1 MGQMRAGSA
10 AEDII
15 IPVPVGT
22 QVIAEDKETLIADLT
37 EIGQRVLLAKG
48 GKGGLGN
55 VHFKSSTNQAPRQ
68 FTPGE
73 DGEEQWVWLRL
84 KLLSDAGLLGLPNAG
99 KSTFL
104 AAVTRAKPK
113 IADYPFTTLHPQ
125 LGVVYMDEREFVLA
139 DIPGLIEGAHEG
151 VGLGLRFLGHV
162 ERCGI
167 LLHLIDGTQDDVA
180 EAYRIV
186 RAELAAYDDEL
197 AAKPEIVALNKCD
210 ALSEDDIAQ
219 KQQALEAACGE
230 EVRLLSGATHAG
242 VKEVLRDMLSII
254 DRYREQQREQAQ
266 REQDL
271 KGEESHDRDT

>member
-1 MGQMRAGSA
+1 
-10 AEDII
+10 
-15 IPVPVGT
+15 
-22 QVIAEDKETLIADLT
+22 
-37 EIGQRVLLAKG
+37 
-48 GKGGLGN
+48 
-55 VHFKSSTNQAPRQ
+55 
-68 FTPGE
+68 
-73 DGEEQWVWLRL
+73 
-84 KLLSDAGLLGLPNAG
+84 
-99 KSTFL
+99 
-104 AAVTRAKPK
+104 
-113 IADYPFTTLHPQ
+113 
-125 LGVVYMDEREFVLA
+125 MDEREFVLA